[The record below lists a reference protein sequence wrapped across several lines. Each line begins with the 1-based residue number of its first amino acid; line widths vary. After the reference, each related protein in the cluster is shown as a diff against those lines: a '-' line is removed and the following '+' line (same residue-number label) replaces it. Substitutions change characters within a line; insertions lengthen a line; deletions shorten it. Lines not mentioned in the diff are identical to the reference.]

1 MKPFVI
7 LLVLPV
13 LIGIASEF
21 YFRDAKK
28 ASLAAA
34 LGSGIVVIFG
44 VIVLD
49 PAGTWNWIAALLVSP
64 LPMAFAVVT
73 VLFCYGRL
81 QMRRR
86 NHGHGHGA

>member
-1 MKPFVI
+1 MKALLI

-21 YFRDAKK
+21 YFRDARK
-28 ASLAAA
+28 ASFAAA
-34 LGSGIVVIFG
+34 LGSALAVILG

-49 PAGTWNWIAALLVSP
+49 PAGTWNWVAALLVSP
-64 LPMAFAVVT
+64 LSVAFGVVT
-73 VLFCYGRL
+73 VLYCYGRL

-86 NHGHGHGA
+86 GHGRGA